1 VPEILR
7 RLAAARAAVEQSH
20 HLLLTPSPEVLDRC
34 SDILFQAIGQLS
46 APPLPPKT
54 PAHDPRVL
62 AEARELRRQVLIA
75 GRLLEAAASYH
86 FGWNR
91 VLRSMVSGY
100 TAHGDAAPFARPGR
114 LAVEG

>member
-20 HLLLTPSPEVLDRC
+20 YLLLTPSPDVLDRC
-34 SDILFQAIGQLS
+34 SDILSQAIGQLS
-46 APPLPPKT
+46 APPLSRNM
-54 PAHDPRVL
+54 PAQDPRVL
-62 AEARELRRQVLIA
+62 AEARLLRHQVRIA

-91 VLRSMVSGY
+91 ILRSMVSGY
-100 TAHGDAAPFARPGR
+100 TAHGDAAPLARPGR